1 MNENLKKNIHRLYL
15 AQAIS
20 LVSLCLLFFPV
31 INLAA
36 AIAVLVA
43 AVIGIIGLVSLRHEH
58 PDYMNA
64 VYCWL
69 GSILIGLFQNSM
81 TSSAL
86 PYSLVEIVSTAL
98 SVGVIY
104 FVIRATDSFLIP
116 LGREDAIALGG
127 KALRC
132 QVIMA
137 AVSAATELLPLLM
150 TGTTLICA
158 LVGFAVAIWAIL
170 ADMKYLKTAEAA
182 I

>member
-15 AQAIS
+15 SQAIT
-20 LVSLCLLFFPV
+20 LVCTFLLFIPIV
-31 INLAA
+31 NVAA
-36 AIAVLVA
+36 AIAVLVG

-69 GSILIGLFQNSM
+69 GNILIGLFQNSM
-81 TSSAL
+81 ADSGL
-86 PYSLVEIVSTAL
+86 LYSLSEIASTLL
-98 SVGVIY
+98 SVGTIY
-104 FVIRATDSFLIP
+104 FAIRATDSFLVP
-116 LGREDAIALGG
+116 LGREDAVALGR

-150 TGTTLICA
+150 SGTTLICA
-158 LVGFAVAIWAIL
+158 LVVFAVAIWATL
-170 ADMKYLKTAEAA
+170 AYMKYLETAEAA

>member
-1 MNENLKKNIHRLYL
+1 MNENLTKNIHRLYL
-15 AQAIS
+15 AQTITLA
-20 LVSLCLLFFPV
+20 SLCLLFIPV
-31 INLAA
+31 VNLAA
-36 AIAVLVA
+36 AVAVLVA
-43 AVIGIIGLVSLRHEH
+43 AVIGIVGLVSLRHEH

-81 TSSAL
+81 ANSGL
-86 PYSLVEIVSTAL
+86 LYSLAEIASTLL

-104 FVIRATDSFLIP
+104 YVIRATDSFLAQ
-116 LGREDAIALGG
+116 LGREDGVALGA

-137 AVSAATELLPLLM
+137 AVSAVTELLPLIM

-158 LVGFAVAIWAIL
+158 LVGFAVAIWATL
-170 ADMKYLKTAEAA
+170 AYMKYLKTAESAL
-182 I
+182 